1 MGPSEA
7 HDVDRHLGAMIRA
20 KRKAA
25 GMSQTALAKAIGVT
39 FQQVQKYESGT
50 SRVTVH
56 RLFEIAA
63 QLRCDPCSFIV
74 GAQNPDHDAAPSDL
88 VSSFLAS
95 RKGIELVKLYMEASP
110 TVRTRLLSLIRA
122 VATEAP

>member
-20 KRKAA
+20 KPKAA
-25 GMSQTALAKAIGVT
+25 GMSQTAPAKALGVT

-74 GAQNPDHDAAPSDL
+74 GGQNPDRYAVPSDL

-95 RKGIELVKLYMEASP
+95 REGIELVKLYMEASP